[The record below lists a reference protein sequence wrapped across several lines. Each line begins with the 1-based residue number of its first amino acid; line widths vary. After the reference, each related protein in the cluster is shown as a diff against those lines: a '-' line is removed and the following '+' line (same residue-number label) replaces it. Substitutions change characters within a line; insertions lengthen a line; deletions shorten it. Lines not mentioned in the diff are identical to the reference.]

1 MKNIFNLI
9 LILVLFAAQSMAQE
23 QKYPVNI
30 PQGQSQ
36 TLNATSFDLW
46 VLSENQ
52 FNKALADSKEL
63 PLVKMQVED
72 LKSIVKL
79 NEQKEAE
86 LVKLKETLTKDRDFY
101 KQNWEDCSKN
111 VEKMAK
117 DYKRQK
123 LIARVA
129 VIAVPI
135 AFVVGLI
142 I

>member
-1 MKNIFNLI
+1 MKNFFSLI
-9 LILVLFAAQSMAQE
+9 LILVLFAAHSMAQE
-23 QKYPVNI
+23 QKYPINI

-36 TLNATSFDLW
+36 TLNATGFDLW
-46 VLSENQ
+46 VLSDNQ
-52 FNKALADSKEL
+52 FNKALTDSKEL

-86 LVKLKETLTKDRDFY
+86 LIQLKETLIKDRDFY